1 MIKNKFIVE
10 EIIQKFD
17 TAENTYIKLG
27 SITGNV
33 NEQNED
39 ILEEECT
46 IILPKSKVEKFC
58 NQFNEAMNFLP
69 QKEKTDLKEN
79 EKLDSKNW
87 LGKALIFKK

>member
-17 TAENTYIKLG
+17 TAENIYIKLG

-46 IILPKSKVEKFC
+46 IILPKSKVERFC

-69 QKEKTDLKEN
+69 QKEKTDYKEN

-87 LGKALIFKK
+87 FGKALIFKK

>member
-46 IILPKSKVEKFC
+46 IILPKSKVERFC

>member
-1 MIKNKFIVE
+1 MTKKKFIID

-46 IILPKSKVEKFC
+46 IILPKSKVERFC

-87 LGKALIFKK
+87 FGKALIFKK

>member
-1 MIKNKFIVE
+1 MIKNKFIVD

-17 TAENTYIKLG
+17 TAENTYVKLG

-46 IILPKSKVEKFC
+46 IIIPKSKVEKFC
-58 NQFNEAMNFLP
+58 SQFNEAMNFLP
-69 QKEKTDLKEN
+69 QKENTDTKEI
-79 EKLDSKNW
+79 EKLESKSW
-87 LGKALIFKK
+87 YGKALIFKK

>member
-1 MIKNKFIVE
+1 MSKNKFVVD

-17 TAENTYIKLG
+17 TVENTYIKLG

-46 IILPKSKVEKFC
+46 IIIPKSKVKNFC
-58 NQFNEAMNFLP
+58 NQSNLNRE
-69 QKEKTDLKEN
+69 
-79 EKLDSKNW
+79 
-87 LGKALIFKK
+87 I

>member
-46 IILPKSKVEKFC
+46 IILPKSKVERFC
-58 NQFNEAMNFLP
+58 KQFNEAMNFLP
-69 QKEKTDLKEN
+69 QKEKTDLKEI

>member
-17 TAENTYIKLG
+17 TAENIYIKLG

-46 IILPKSKVEKFC
+46 IILPKSKVERFC

-87 LGKALIFKK
+87 FGKALIFKK